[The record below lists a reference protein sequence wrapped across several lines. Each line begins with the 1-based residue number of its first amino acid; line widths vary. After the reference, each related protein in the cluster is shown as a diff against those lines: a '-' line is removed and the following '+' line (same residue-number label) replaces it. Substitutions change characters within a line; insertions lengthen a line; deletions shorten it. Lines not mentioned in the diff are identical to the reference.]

1 MTLRTRLALSLV
13 VIAAVLVVP
22 LLVARSAIERLK
34 TDIRDLR
41 EVEFKASL
49 VLGRLRDAIG
59 DVRARE
65 VALNVVKSDT
75 VRDQL
80 DVALQ
85 HATRLADS
93 LVRFKV
99 DSSAARIQRSLAA
112 IGPAAQAEYEAV
124 RADSSAKA
132 DTISQKTI
140 APLIRDA
147 ERALFP
153 AEQELR
159 RRTGD
164 KVARA
169 EEALIEAEQV
179 SLAALAVAL
188 LLATVIA
195 LWLTRS
201 ISQPVRALELGMRAV
216 ADGELDHKL
225 NFDVTREDEFGR
237 LAASYREMAKQL
249 AELDKLKAEFVS
261 IASHE
266 LKTPIN
272 VILGYLQ
279 LMEEGVYG
287 ELTEKQK
294 PITKTIQ
301 AQAKTL
307 SRLAGQL
314 LDVSRFEAGGGRI
327 EPRPIKLPHMLDELE
342 RAFHV
347 LAVQRG
353 IDFRVT
359 RQANLPVDVIWD
371 WERINEVTGNLLSNA
386 FKFTPSAGTVE
397 LIAGPHENGVCIEV
411 RDTGAGIKPDQLK
424 RVFEKFYQADNQKS
438 ASAKGT
444 GLGLAIAKEIVEAH
458 QGRISVTSVLGKGT
472 TFTLILPKAV
482 VNRRRSSA
490 YKIVVPPGMSA

>member
-13 VIAAVLVVP
+13 VIAVVLVVP

-41 EVEFKASL
+41 EVEFRASL

-65 VALNVVKSDT
+65 VALNFVKSDT

-80 DVALQ
+80 NVALQ
-85 HATRLADS
+85 HATLLADS

-112 IGPAAQAEYEAV
+112 IGPAAEAEYEAV
-124 RADSSAKA
+124 RADSSSKA

-147 ERALFP
+147 ERALLP

-169 EEALIEAEQV
+169 EEALIEAEQI

-201 ISQPVRALELGMRAV
+201 ISEPVRALEQGMRAV

-237 LAASYREMAKQL
+237 LAEMATQL

-294 PITKTIQ
+294 PVTRTIQ

-327 EPRPIKLPHMLDELE
+327 EPRPIKLPNMLDELE

-359 RQANLPVDVIWD
+359 RQANLPVDVVWD

-386 FKFTPSAGTVE
+386 FKFTPSGGTVE

-458 QGRISVTSVLGKGT
+458 QGRISVTSVLGTGT
-472 TFTLILPKAV
+472 TFTLILPTAV